1 MQVNVVSF
9 FVLIGTIAL
18 VCGLAAQP
26 RGLIAA
32 ALFTTLVLVAVAFWL
47 EA

>member
-1 MQVNVVSF
+1 MQVDAVSF

-18 VCGLAAQP
+18 VCGLASQP

-32 ALFTTLVLVAVAFWL
+32 TLCTALVLVVVAF
-47 EA
+47 